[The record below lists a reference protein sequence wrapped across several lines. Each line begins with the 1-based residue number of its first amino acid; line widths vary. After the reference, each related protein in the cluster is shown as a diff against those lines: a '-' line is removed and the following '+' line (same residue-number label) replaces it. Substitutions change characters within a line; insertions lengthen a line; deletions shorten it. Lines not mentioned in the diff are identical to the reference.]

1 MDERDAFSP
10 AETEERLGISH
21 TLLYEL
27 IRSGELRSFKIGA
40 RRFISA
46 KAIHDLIAK
55 REVGSR
61 A

>member
-1 MDERDAFSP
+1 MDGRDAFSP

-27 IRSGELRSFKIGA
+27 IGSGELRSFKVRA

-46 KAIHDLIAK
+46 KAIHDFIAE
-55 REVGSR
+55 REAGSR
-61 A
+61 S